1 MCQDIALLT
10 DDILENTESFIVS
23 LSSDLP
29 EVMIPFPTATV
40 EILDVN
46 GKWIIHH
53 DFVTLP
59 LHYSQL
65 QTGALTIS

>member
-29 EVMIPFPTATV
+29 EVMIPFPTAMV

-46 GKWIIHH
+46 GKWIIRLN
-53 DFVTLP
+53 FATL
-59 LHYSQL
+59 SF
-65 QTGALTIS
+65 AI

>member
-1 MCQDIALLT
+1 MSGEVLVCQDIALLT

-53 DFVTLP
+53 NFVTLSFT
-59 LHYSQL
+59 L
-65 QTGALTIS
+65 

>member
-1 MCQDIALLT
+1 MSGEVLVCQDIALLT

-29 EVMIPFPTATV
+29 EVMIPFPTAMV

-46 GKWIIHH
+46 GKWIIRLN
-53 DFVTLP
+53 FATL
-59 LHYSQL
+59 SF
-65 QTGALTIS
+65 AI